1 MKTTVLKKKLKN
13 DFEKILEDETK
24 LETLEAVFGE
34 IIEEI
39 ENTET
44 TATDL
49 KPSKS
54 ILGKSEVRSWEDF
67 KNKMKAKY
75 GY

>member
-24 LETLEAVFGE
+24 LETLETVLGE

-44 TATDL
+44 I
-49 KPSKS
+49 SNGVKS
-54 ILGKSEVRSWEDF
+54 DKTNSGKSDVRSWEDF
-67 KNKMKAKY
+67 KNKMKTKY

>member
-24 LETLEAVFGE
+24 LETLESVFGE

-39 ENTET
+39 ENNET
-44 TATDL
+44 TANNL
-49 KPSKS
+49 KPIKTNS
-54 ILGKSEVRSWEDF
+54 GKSEVRSWEDF